1 MAKSKSAPG
10 VQNKNI
16 YTRASYLYQA
26 ANYLATKSQEQP
38 SQEPQYQSKPA
49 SAAAARSE
57 NERKA
62 AQNISRQLV
71 TDMRAV
77 SLKVLIRQ
85 SPELKRTIC
94 RYCDTML
101 VEGASCSSS
110 IENPSRWG
118 KKPWADVL
126 VVRCGT
132 CGNVK
137 RFPVSAPRQK
147 RRMLRDA
154 EAKSKEKECGGEKA
168 ENGEKQAPTDMRD

>member
-26 ANYLATKSQEQP
+26 ASYLATRSQEQA
-38 SQEPQYQSKPA
+38 SQESPKTEAKHAESLS
-49 SAAAARSE
+49 SAAAAAAAHTE
-57 NERKA
+57 NERKG
-62 AQNISRQLV
+62 AQNISRQLLA
-71 TDMRAV
+71 DMRAV

-94 RYCDTML
+94 RYCDTLL
-101 VEGASCSSS
+101 VEGESCSSS
-110 IENPSRWG
+110 IENPSRGG

-126 VVRCGT
+126 VVTCGT

-147 RRMLRDA
+147 RRTLREA
-154 EAKSKEKECGGEKA
+154 EAKSKDKGSGAEKA
-168 ENGEKQAPTDMRD
+168 END